1 MASTGR
7 YISPRDLGVLIAD
20 LRLAPTIFQDRLLEF
35 LEQQRIVLPVARVRW
50 PIPLVIE
57 AREGVPSVPPTDEER
72 EQSTDLSEALRLWH
86 RFDADSD
93 LPHPFDRDDK
103 PGRDLI
109 CMDVACGPFEPWES
123 FRTNIRS
130 EGDQPLYVPDAV
142 DTYYHDWQVLLVA
155 DALDMGTRVI
165 FDTPRPDLMK
175 LALHDI
181 RDLPADVAWQQVSFQ
196 GPRGLAQG
204 LQWARYID
212 ASARVESIRDRKF
225 NAIARA
231 YGSASFTLTGADQD
245 DLNATH
251 KRAADGALAAIGASP
266 TELRAFL
273 TYLCEHGMNGPGA
286 VAKRSRPNTGAR
298 SRWPRAW

>member
-7 YISPRDLGVLIAD
+7 YISPQDFGVLIAD

-50 PIPLVIE
+50 PIALVIE

-72 EQSTDLSEALRLWH
+72 EQSANLAGALRLWH
-86 RFDADSD
+86 RFDADPE
-93 LPHPFDRDDK
+93 LTHPFDRAEQ
-103 PGRDLI
+103 PGCDLI
-109 CMDVACGPFEPWES
+109 CMDVASSPFEPWES

-130 EGDQPLYVPDAV
+130 DGDGPLYVPDAV

-165 FDTPRPDLMK
+165 FDTRRPELMK

-181 RDLPADVAWQQVSFQ
+181 RDLPDDVAWQQVSFQ

-204 LQWARYID
+204 L
-212 ASARVESIRDRKF
+212 SSV
-225 NAIARA
+225 
-231 YGSASFTLTGADQD
+231 
-245 DLNATH
+245 
-251 KRAADGALAAIGASP
+251 
-266 TELRAFL
+266 
-273 TYLCEHGMNGPGA
+273 
-286 VAKRSRPNTGAR
+286 
-298 SRWPRAW
+298 